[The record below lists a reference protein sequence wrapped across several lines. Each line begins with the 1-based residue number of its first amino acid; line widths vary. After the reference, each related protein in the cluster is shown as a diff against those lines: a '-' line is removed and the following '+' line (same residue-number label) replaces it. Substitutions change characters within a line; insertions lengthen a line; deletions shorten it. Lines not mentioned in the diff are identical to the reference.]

1 MNRLPQVH
9 PKTGAR
15 FDKISHKIFQ
25 VVAYSLRYHR
35 IQSSLIRLCQRL
47 LTRAARQTKM
57 TIECPCS
64 TNSTYTRARAT
75 DSGKLQSRNLA
86 WNSAFERHALTSDP
100 SPHTFA
106 CDLAVSTSRRL
117 STPFVNKALEILR
130 CHAQQHS
137 RLSCNKSPKSRPV
150 GGGQSVQRVVLSIPG
165 NL

>member
-1 MNRLPQVH
+1 
-9 PKTGAR
+9 
-15 FDKISHKIFQ
+15 
-25 VVAYSLRYHR
+25 
-35 IQSSLIRLCQRL
+35 
-47 LTRAARQTKM
+47 M

-86 WNSAFERHALTSDP
+86 WNSAFERRALTSDP